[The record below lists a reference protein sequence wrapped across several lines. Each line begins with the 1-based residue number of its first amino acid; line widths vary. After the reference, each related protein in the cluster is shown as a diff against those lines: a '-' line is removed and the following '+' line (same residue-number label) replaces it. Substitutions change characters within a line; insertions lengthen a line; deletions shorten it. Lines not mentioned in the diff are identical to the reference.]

1 MMLHLSHAGPGRLR
15 ARRRTPHL
23 PHRIR
28 RSLPSGPPA
37 PHSQHPLSPHSL
49 SPHSLSPHSLS
60 PHPLSPHPLSS
71 HSPVAAFTGQ
81 AENHTMGRLP
91 GVGAES
97 FPEPMDTPAN
107 LPALKRLAPLRTAI
121 VSDSLTVYGGA
132 ERVLEQILS
141 VFPKADLFSLVNFP
155 LNRHHDFLHGRP
167 AQTTFIQHLPFATR
181 HFRSYLPLWPLAI
194 EQLDLS
200 GYDLVISSHF
210 AVAHGVITGPSQTHV
225 VYTHSPM
232 RYAWDLQAQY
242 LADSS
247 HGRGIKGA
255 LARRALHKI
264 RTWDASAAQRVDRFA
279 ANSTF
284 VANRIR
290 KYYRRSSTVIH
301 PPVDIDRFAAA
312 AARERYYVTAS
323 RLVPY
328 KRVDLIIEA
337 FNRMPQ
343 RSLVV
348 LGDGP
353 ELKRLRQ
360 MAGPNVSVAGHV
372 DESTLADC
380 VGRAQAFLFA
390 AIEDFGIAPVEAQ
403 AAGVPVIALGQGGL
417 LESVRGLGSDMPT
430 GVFFDEQTPEAIIE
444 AVNRFE
450 RHRDEIS
457 GDDCRRNAWRFRPAA
472 FRHALAEF
480 VWESVIAAN
489 GSYRRQARSHP
500 FESTR
505 IVAKPASSS
514 AHRRL
519 ARASHRADL

>member
-1 MMLHLSHAGPGRLR
+1 MD
-15 ARRRTPHL
+15 TPD
-23 PHRIR
+23 
-28 RSLPSGPPA
+28 
-37 PHSQHPLSPHSL
+37 
-49 SPHSLSPHSLS
+49 
-60 PHPLSPHPLSS
+60 
-71 HSPVAAFTGQ
+71 HSPVI
-81 AENHTMGRLP
+81 
-91 GVGAES
+91 
-97 FPEPMDTPAN
+97 
-107 LPALKRLAPLRTAI
+107 KRLSALRTAI

-132 ERVLEQILS
+132 ERVLEQILA
-141 VFPKADLFSLVNFP
+141 VFPKADIFSLVDFP
-155 LNRHHDFLHGRP
+155 QGRHHDFLHGRP
-167 AQTTFIQHLPFATR
+167 ARTTFIQHLPFATR

-200 GYDLVISSHF
+200 GYDLIVSSHF

-279 ANSTF
+279 ANSAF

-301 PPVDIDRFAAA
+301 PPVDIERFATSPSPD
-312 AARERYYVTAS
+312 RYYVTAS

-337 FNRMPQ
+337 FNRMPR

-360 MAGPNVSVAGHV
+360 MAGPNVSVTGHV

-417 LESVRGLGSDMPT
+417 LESVHGLDSDTPT
-430 GVFFDEQTPEAIIE
+430 GVFFDEQTPEAIVE
-444 AVNRFE
+444 AVDRFE

-457 GDDCRRNAWRFRPAA
+457 SDDCRRNARRFRPAA
-472 FRHALAEF
+472 FRQTFAEF
-480 VWESVIAAN
+480 VWETARAA
-489 GSYRRQARSHP
+489 GSADRRQARSHP
-500 FESTR
+500 FEPTR
-505 IVAKPASSS
+505 IVARPASSS
-514 AHRRL
+514 AHGAL

>member
-1 MMLHLSHAGPGRLR
+1 MD
-15 ARRRTPHL
+15 RRPR
-23 PHRIR
+23 
-28 RSLPSGPPA
+28 
-37 PHSQHPLSPHSL
+37 
-49 SPHSLSPHSLS
+49 
-60 PHPLSPHPLSS
+60 
-71 HSPVAAFTGQ
+71 
-81 AENHTMGRLP
+81 
-91 GVGAES
+91 VGADL
-97 FPEPMDTPAN
+97 FPEPMDTTDTPPAV
-107 LPALKRLAPLRTAI
+107 KRISALRTAV

-132 ERVLEQILS
+132 ERVLEQILA
-141 VFPKADLFSLVNFP
+141 VFPNADIFSLVNFP
-155 LNRHHDFLHGRP
+155 QGRHYDFLHGRP
-167 AQTTFIQHLPFATR
+167 ARTTFIQHLPFATR

-200 GYDLVISSHF
+200 AYDLVVSSHF

-247 HGRGIKGA
+247 HGRGVKGA

-279 ANSTF
+279 ANSGF

-301 PPVDIDRFAAA
+301 PPVDIDRFATSVAND
-312 AARERYYVTAS
+312 RYYVTAS

-372 DESTLADC
+372 NETTLADC

-417 LESVRGLGSDMPT
+417 LESVRGLDSDTPT
-430 GVFFDEQTPEAIIE
+430 GVFFNQQTPEAIVD
-444 AVNRFE
+444 AVERFE
-450 RHRDEIS
+450 RHSGEIS
-457 GDDCRRNAWRFRPAA
+457 REDCRRNAWRFRPAA
-472 FRHALAEF
+472 FRQALAEF
-480 VWESVIAAN
+480 IWETVTATE
-489 GSYRRQARSHP
+489 GTDRRHVRSSL
-500 FESTR
+500 FEPTR
-505 IVAKPASSS
+505 ILTPAPTTPPRG
-514 AHRRL
+514 AL